1 MGSSLLPHVR
11 ASNALTGR
19 WCATF
24 GGEDAVVSGAGLWPL
39 LAVLAGAA
47 SGRAR
52 DELAAA
58 VGVAAEQAHAA
69 GLDMLK
75 SLDTS
80 REVSTAIGAWVRPG
94 LTLREEWVRSMP
106 AGTVGELGDPAA
118 LDAWAHEQTQG
129 LIKKF
134 PVPITSDTV
143 LALATALMAHTRWVT
158 PFAEILYTPETGPW
172 QGHRGPGLYR
182 TSHPDGSVSVLD
194 NDVTRVIVTGR
205 GELDVHLLIGVDPRD
220 GVAAGLAALDGAVDV
235 RTELPVG
242 TIAPCLSV
250 SRRETYGGR
259 DSVVLKLPPFEVENK
274 HNLARHAALFGM
286 STAMNI
292 HGSHFTGL
300 ASDPLALNAA
310 GQDVIARFDAEGFE
324 AAAVT
329 AVGMRL
335 GGIPQKSWSTI
346 TSVSIDR
353 PFGFLAVDRPTGL
366 VLVAGQVTKP
376 PVEWVRPVGEAPAR
390 GRNPGPPWRD
400 R

>member
-1 MGSSLLPHVR
+1 MGSSLLPHVQ

-47 SGRAR
+47 SGVAR

-58 VGVAAEQAHAA
+58 VGVSAEQAHAA
-69 GLDMLK
+69 GLEMLK

-80 REVSTAIGAWVRPG
+80 REVSTAIGAWVRAG

-106 AGTVGELGDPAA
+106 TGTVEVLGDPAA
-118 LDAWAHEQTQG
+118 LDAWANEKTQG

-134 PVPITSDTV
+134 PVPVTADTA
-143 LALATALMAHTRWVT
+143 LALATALMARTRWSKA
-158 PFAEILYTPETGPW
+158 FDEIRYAPKTGPW
-172 QGHRGPGLYR
+172 QGHQGPGLYR
-182 TSHPDGSVSVLD
+182 TNSPDGSVSVLD
-194 NDVTRVIVTGR
+194 DDVTRVIVTGK
-205 GELDVHLLIGVDPRD
+205 GELDVHLLIGADPPH
-220 GVAAGLAALDGAVDV
+220 GLATGLAALDGAVEV

-242 TIAPCLSV
+242 TSAPCLSV
-250 SRRETYGGR
+250 SRRETFGAG
-259 DSVVLKLPPFEVENK
+259 DSVVLTLPPFEIEDK
-274 HNLARHAALFGM
+274 HNLARYAALFGL
-286 STAMNI
+286 STAMSVP
-292 HGSHFTGL
+292 GSHFTGL
-300 ASDPLALNAA
+300 AADPLAVDAA

-329 AVGMRL
+329 AVAMRF
-335 GGIPQKSWSTI
+335 GSIPQKTWATI
-346 TSVSIDR
+346 TSVNIDR

-376 PVEWVRPVGEAPAR
+376 PVEWVRPVGDAPAA
-390 GRNPGPPWRD
+390 GGNPEAVWRD

>member
-24 GGEDAVVSGAGLWPL
+24 GGGDTVVSGAGLWPL

-47 SGRAR
+47 SGQAR
-52 DELAAA
+52 DELASA
-58 VGVAAEQAHAA
+58 VGVPAEQAHAA

-94 LTLREEWVRSMP
+94 LILREEWVRSMP

-118 LDAWAHEQTQG
+118 LDAWAREQTRG
-129 LIKKF
+129 LIEKF
-134 PVPITSDTV
+134 PVPITAETE
-143 LALATALMAHTRWVT
+143 LALATALLARTRWAS
-158 PFAEILYTPETGPW
+158 PFDEILYTPETGPW

-182 TSHPDGSVSVLD
+182 TSPPDSSVSILG
-194 NDVTRVIVTGR
+194 NDVTRVIVR
-205 GELDVHLLIGVDPRD
+205 GKGDLDVHLLIGSDPRH
-220 GVAAGLAALDGAVDV
+220 GVAVGLAALDGTADV

-242 TIAPCLSV
+242 TTAPCLSV
-250 SRRETYGGR
+250 SRLETYGGG
-259 DSVVLKLPPFEVENK
+259 DSVVLKLPPFEIDTE
-274 HNLARHAALFGM
+274 HDLTQLASLFGL
-286 STAMNI
+286 STAMDYP
-292 HGSHFTGL
+292 GSSFGGL
-300 ASDPLALNAA
+300 AADPLVLDAA
-310 GQDVIARFDAEGFE
+310 GQNVMARFDSAGFE

-329 AVGMRL
+329 AVAIAP
-335 GGIPQKSWSTI
+335 GGLPQKTWSTI

-376 PVEWVRPVGEAPAR
+376 PVEWVRPADEAPAR
-390 GRNPGPPWRD
+390 SRNPGPPW
-400 R
+400 

>member
-1 MGSSLLPHVR
+1 MGSSLSPHAR

-47 SGRAR
+47 SGRSR
-52 DELAAA
+52 DELAAV
-58 VGVAAEQAHAA
+58 VGIPAEQAHAA

-80 REVSTAIGAWVRPG
+80 REVSTAIGAWVRPE

-118 LDAWAHEQTQG
+118 LDAWAQEQTRG

-134 PVPITSDTV
+134 PVPITPDTV
-143 LALATALMAHTRWVT
+143 LALATALLARTRWVS
-158 PFAEILYTPETGPW
+158 PFDEILYTPETGPW

-182 TSHPDGSVSVLD
+182 TSHPDGSVSVLGD
-194 NDVTRVIVTGR
+194 DVTRVIVTGK
-205 GELDVHLLIGVDPRD
+205 GELDVHLLIGADPRH
-220 GVAAGLAALDGAVDV
+220 GVAVGLAALDGAVGV

-242 TIAPCLSV
+242 TTAPCLSV
-250 SRRETYGGR
+250 SRRETYGGG
-259 DSVVLKLPPFEVENK
+259 DSVVLELPPFEVENE
-274 HNLARHAALFGM
+274 HDLTRHAALFGLH
-286 STAMNI
+286 TAMNNP
-292 HGSHFTGL
+292 GSHFAGL
-300 ASDPLALNAA
+300 ADDPLALDAA
-310 GQDVIARFDAEGFE
+310 GQNVMARFDAAGFE

-329 AVGMRL
+329 AVAICPGGM
-335 GGIPQKSWSTI
+335 PQKTWSTI
-346 TSVSIDR
+346 TSVNIDR

-390 GRNPGPPWRD
+390 GPSPGPPW
-400 R
+400 

>member
-19 WCATF
+19 WCETF
-24 GGEDAVVSGAGLWPL
+24 EGGDAVVSGAGLWPL

-47 SGRAR
+47 SGPAR

-58 VGVAAEQAHAA
+58 VGVPAEQAHAA

-80 REVSTAIGAWVRPG
+80 REVSTAIGAWVRAG

-118 LDAWAHEQTQG
+118 LDAWANEQTRG

-134 PVPITSDTV
+134 PVPITSDTA
-143 LALATALMAHTRWVT
+143 LALATALMARTRWVT
-158 PFAEILYTPETGPW
+158 AFDEILYTPETGPW

-194 NDVTRVIVTGR
+194 DEVTRVIVTGK
-205 GELDVHLLIGVDPRD
+205 GELDVHVLIGANPRH
-220 GVAAGLAALDGAVDV
+220 GLATGLAALDGTVEV

-242 TIAPCLSV
+242 TTAPCLSV
-250 SRRETYGGR
+250 SRRETFGGG
-259 DSVVLKLPPFEVENK
+259 DSVVLTMPPFEVENK
-274 HNLARHAALFGM
+274 HNLARHAAMFGL
-286 STAMNI
+286 STSMNVP
-292 HGSHFTGL
+292 GSHFAGL
-300 ASDPLALNAA
+300 AADPLALDAA

-329 AVGMRL
+329 AVAMRL
-335 GGIPQKSWSTI
+335 GGVPQKTWSTI
-346 TSVSIDR
+346 TSVNVDR
-353 PFGFLAVDRPTGL
+353 PFGFIAVDRPTGL

-376 PVEWVRPVGEAPAR
+376 PVEWVRPVGVEPAGR
-390 GRNPGPPWRD
+390 RNPGPPW
-400 R
+400 

>member
-1 MGSSLLPHVR
+1 MGSSLVPHVR

-24 GGEDAVVSGAGLWPL
+24 GNEDAVVSGAGLWPL

-52 DELAAA
+52 DELSAA
-58 VGVAAEQAHAA
+58 VGVSADQAHAA

-80 REVSTAIGAWVRPG
+80 REVSTAIGAWVRTG

-106 AGTVGELGDPAA
+106 VGTVGALGDQAA
-118 LDAWAHEQTQG
+118 LDAWAREQTRG
-129 LIKKF
+129 LIEKF
-134 PVPITSDTV
+134 PVPIAEETV
-143 LALATALMAHTRWVT
+143 LALATALLARTRWAT
-158 PFAEILYTPETGPW
+158 PFEEVMYAPKSGPW

-182 TSHPDGSVSVLD
+182 TNRADDSVSILD
-194 NDVTRVIVTGR
+194 DEVTRVIVTGN
-205 GELDVHLLIGVDPRD
+205 GELDVHLLVGTDPRY
-220 GVAAGLAALDGAVDV
+220 GLPVGLAALDGTADV

-250 SRRETYGGR
+250 SRRETYTRG
-259 DSVVLKLPPFEVENK
+259 DSVVLTLPPFEVENS
-274 HNLARHAALFGM
+274 HDLLHHTALFGLR
-286 STAMNI
+286 TATTDP
-292 HGSHFTGL
+292 GSHFAGL
-300 ASDPLALNAA
+300 AEDPLTLDAA
-310 GQDVIARFDAEGFE
+310 GQNVIARFDAGGFE

-329 AVGMRL
+329 AVAMTRGGM
-335 GGIPQKSWSTI
+335 PQKTWSTI
-346 TSVSIDR
+346 TSVDIDR

-376 PVEWVRPVGEAPAR
+376 PAEWIRRVRKGRAA
-390 GRNPGPPWRD
+390 GRNPGAPW
-400 R
+400 